1 MMEAHRQEDLSG
13 RKDAPRKALPNLEG
27 TKCP

>member
-1 MMEAHRQEDLSG
+1 MMEAHRPEDFNG
-13 RKDAPRKALPNLEG
+13 CKDAPRKALPNPEG